1 RLAAMANM
9 SVSRLSHL
17 LDRLSDR
24 GWVERRPDPTDG
36 RSTMAVL
43 TDAGWDKVVAT
54 APGHVDNVRSLVFEG
69 LTAEQITQ
77 LKQISATI
85 SGRLDPER
93 KLGAVGTVR
102 RGTDTD
108 PSADRR
114 NAPSP
119 DRGGLGQRE
128 AVTVALE
135 RRPVP
140 LEHQRAGLQH
150 LVQVE
155 AAEDDAGEHLRCR
168 GDDGVGTTVLARTE
182 QPVHGLDRELPA
194 QDAAVQGQVTEAE
207 PDPHTDALGLTR

>member
-1 RLAAMANM
+1 MTETNWLTAEQEDAWRSLMTVLMVLPGALDAQLQRDAELTHAGYAVMSALSEAPERTIRMRRLATMANM

-102 RGTDTD
+102 R
-108 PSADRR
+108 
-114 NAPSP
+114 
-119 DRGGLGQRE
+119 
-128 AVTVALE
+128 
-135 RRPVP
+135 
-140 LEHQRAGLQH
+140 
-150 LVQVE
+150 
-155 AAEDDAGEHLRCR
+155 
-168 GDDGVGTTVLARTE
+168 
-182 QPVHGLDRELPA
+182 
-194 QDAAVQGQVTEAE
+194 
-207 PDPHTDALGLTR
+207 